1 MQSTSIFPITLFVM
15 LFRMGI
21 SLDYIFSNENLAD
34 VLTKG
39 LTPRDMSFESSIY
52 ISVALDSLCYRLC
65 RQLII
70 SSKPP
75 KKCNTASLSFSL
87 LLNIT
92 TPSHTDHVLSC
103 LGYGSLCSYLPL
115 SIHQVDSFPYQVLER
130 PTHQANENK
139 SGRHVGMSRM
149 NEPDYVLG
157 IMLWFCWRLQ
167 RPLD

>member
-65 RQLII
+65 HQLII

-75 KKCNTASLSFSL
+75 KNATPLHSPFHYFSTSPL
-87 LLNIT
+87 LLTLTMSSGVSDTVRSALTFPFRFIK
-92 TPSHTDHVLSC
+92 
-103 LGYGSLCSYLPL
+103 
-115 SIHQVDSFPYQVLER
+115 SIPFLIRSWNVPRIKRTKTRV
-130 PTHQANENK
+130 
-139 SGRHVGMSRM
+139 VGML
-149 NEPDYVLG
+149 E
-157 IMLWFCWRLQ
+157 
-167 RPLD
+167 